1 MNYSKTTMMLLTGSL
16 LLSGCARYASS
27 SPSQNSSLQAVSPS
41 STTTSEPGM
50 MQRSLDS
57 WLREEWTPLT
67 APKSSASTVQPKS
80 TTLIPQTS
88 RANAVVD
95 IESNVDA
102 QPFTLQTYVDKW
114 KVYHE
119 KKEKMNE
126 GKPKEAANSEKLES
140 MPVIGK

>member
-1 MNYSKTTMMLLTGSL
+1 MYASKTVFIPLMGLI
-16 LLSGCARYASS
+16 LLSGCSYRSS
-27 SPSQNSSLQAVSPS
+27 LSPSQNSSLQAVSPS

-80 TTLIPQTS
+80 TTVIPQTS

-95 IESNVDA
+95 IEPNVDA

-119 KKEKMNE
+119 KKAKMNE
-126 GKPKEAANSEKLES
+126 GKPKEASNSEKLES